1 MLILDDLIID
11 TGSSNTWV
19 GGNKPYKETTT
30 SVKTSDMVVRIVSR
44 ADSQP
49 CSIESERNIWIR
61 FYDRLVIPRESRL
74 PYLHLQP
81 GAEYL
86 DSVTIAPGVV
96 ISGQSIGVASNSS
109 GFFNLDGIMG

>member
-44 ADSQP
+44 ADS
-49 CSIESERNIWIR
+49 
-61 FYDRLVIPRESRL
+61 
-74 PYLHLQP
+74 
-81 GAEYL
+81 
-86 DSVTIAPGVV
+86 
-96 ISGQSIGVASNSS
+96 
-109 GFFNLDGIMG
+109 